1 MLHSPKACIYND
13 VGDSNRTNQPFKMT
27 FSIPNLLTFF
37 RIAAI
42 PIIVAVQLSDIKY
55 GNWINAIVFTL
66 AGISDALDGYLA
78 RKWNQTSK
86 LGAFLD
92 PVADK
97 LLVVAMLILVV
108 TDPEVR
114 GGVQSSWFFIL
125 AVLIIISREI
135 IVSALREWMA
145 ELGKR
150 ANVAVSVVGKYKTGM
165 QMTAIG
171 CLLFKYS
178 LFGLPVLLIG
188 ELLLYIAGILTIWSM
203 IIYLSSAYSAVKDH

>member
-1 MLHSPKACIYND
+1 
-13 VGDSNRTNQPFKMT
+13 MT

>member
-1 MLHSPKACIYND
+1 
-13 VGDSNRTNQPFKMT
+13 MT

-203 IIYLSSAYSAVKDH
+203 VIYLSSAYSAVKDH

>member
-1 MLHSPKACIYND
+1 
-13 VGDSNRTNQPFKMT
+13 MT

-42 PIIVAVQLSDIKY
+42 PIIVAVQLSNIKY
-55 GNWINAIVFTL
+55 GNWINVIVFTL

-97 LLVVAMLILVV
+97 LLVVAMLVLIV
-108 TDPEVR
+108 TDPAVR

-178 LFGLPVLLIG
+178 LFGIPVLVIG

-203 IIYLSSAYSAVKDH
+203 AIYLSAAYSAVKDD